1 MAIFK
6 YKALDASGKKI
17 NGFQEAEN
25 QRHARQELRN
35 INLITVSLNRVDD
48 AKNKKSLFTK
58 RIKSKNLIIYI
69 RQLSV
74 MINSGLP
81 IESALS
87 VIIQQNTNKH
97 DKIILSSIKS
107 SVNEGISLSN
117 SMLNFADS
125 FPNFLIA
132 GIASGEKSGKLG
144 EVLENIAT
152 TIEKKNKFVS
162 SISNAIIYPVIVSIV
177 AVSVIV
183 VLLTFVVPQI
193 VSVFGQLDKELPGL
207 TTGLISV
214 SNFFGAYLD
223 YLLLGFVILAIFIK
237 WFKNNSIT
245 RKYWDSF
252 WLSVPFFSNLIK
264 EVESIKFIRTMAT
277 LLSGGV
283 VVVEA
288 IHYSI
293 NSLNNSVIA
302 LRMLESKENIKEGKS
317 IINSFEK
324 VKLFTPISLQLIHLG
339 EVTGTIDKSLT
350 DIANMLEDNFNQRV
364 NRYLSMFEPLL
375 ILVMGGIVLV
385 IVLAILLPIFELNQI
400 SG

>member
-6 YKALDASGKKI
+6 YKALDASGKKVS
-17 NGFQEAEN
+17 GLQEAEN

-35 INLITVSLNRVDD
+35 INLITVSLSKVDD
-48 AKNKKSLFTK
+48 TKNTKSLFTK
-58 RIKSKNLIIYI
+58 NIKSKNLVTYI
-69 RQLSV
+69 KQLSV

-87 VIIQQNTNKH
+87 VIIQQNNNKH
-97 DKIILSSIKS
+97 DKIIWSSIKS
-107 SVNEGISLSN
+107 SVNEGVSLSN
-117 SMLNFADS
+117 SMLNFAGS

-132 GIASGEKSGKLG
+132 GVASGEKSGKLG
-144 EVLENIAT
+144 EVLANISI
-152 TIEKKNKFVS
+152 TIERKNKFIS
-162 SISNAIIYPVIVSIV
+162 SISNAVIYPVIVSIV
-177 AVSVIV
+177 ALSVIV

-193 VSVFGQLDKELPGL
+193 VSVFGQLDKELPAL
-207 TTGLISV
+207 TIGLISV
-214 SNFFGAYLD
+214 SNFFSSYLD
-223 YLLLGFVILAIFIK
+223 YLLLGLVVFAVFIK
-237 WFKNNSIT
+237 WFKNNTAT

-252 WLSVPFFSNLIK
+252 WLFLPFFNSLIK

-302 LRMLESKENIKEGKS
+302 TRMLESKNSIKEGKS

-324 VKLFTPISLQLIHLG
+324 VKLFNPMSLQLIHLG
-339 EVTGTIDKSLT
+339 EVTGTIDKALT
-350 DIANMLEDNFNQRV
+350 DIADMLEDNFNQRI
-364 NRYLSMFEPLL
+364 NRYLAMFEPLL
-375 ILVMGGIVLV
+375 ILVMGGVVLV